1 MADSKSFTP
10 IDPDFRKRVRTS
22 FELQHFMKTLGA
34 TLERVE
40 PGFVEIHLPIG
51 PAVAQQHG
59 FVHAGAVA
67 SIADSACGY
76 AAFSLMPADAGVLAV
91 EFKINLMAPAK
102 GEKLIARAHVVRAGR
117 TLSVCQADVV
127 AVVDGGEKT
136 VAILTSTVMTMQG
149 REGITG

>member
-1 MADSKSFTP
+1 MTSFTP
-10 IDPDFRKRVRTS
+10 LDPDFANRVRDS
-22 FELQHFMKTLGA
+22 FERQQFMKTLGA
-34 TLERVE
+34 TLAAVE
-40 PGFVEIHLPIG
+40 PGFVEIHLPIS
-51 PAVAQQHG
+51 PAVTQQHG

-102 GEKLIARAHVVRAGR
+102 GDKLIARGRVIRAGR

-127 AVVDGGEKT
+127 GVTGKTEKT
-136 VAILTSTVMTMQG
+136 VAILTSTVMTMRG
-149 REGITG
+149 KEGITG

>member
-1 MADSKSFTP
+1 
-10 IDPDFRKRVRTS
+10 
-22 FELQHFMKTLGA
+22 MKTLGA
-34 TLERVE
+34 TLESVE
-40 PGFVEIHLPIG
+40 AGFVEIHLPIR
-51 PAVAQQHG
+51 PAVTQQHG

-102 GEKLIARAHVVRAGR
+102 GEKLIARGRVIRAGR

-127 AVVDGGEKT
+127 AVVEGSEKA
-136 VAILTSTVMTMQG
+136 VAMLTSTVMTVLG
-149 REGITG
+149 REGVTG